1 MREVGRQRLGLF
13 GLLVLLFI
21 AGVLL
26 WMPATAQRQ
35 IDVRFDTTPSAPAAN
50 ASAAPSAQP
59 PSASVQLYDAR
70 VLVRAMEP
78 APRVASVPKPTQVV
92 PRQEAPRPQGVDAP
106 PPQPPQPRVLPRP
119 AEPAKEPPPKVAQS
133 PAAPPAPP
141 DSRISPTVPAPAPPV
156 SAGLKPG
163 RYPPLVVGFETIG
176 LERYA
181 RVTERIGGA
190 FFIYLGDGGLGTRVS
205 LAEQRIVAGP
215 PSPDLAV
222 ERPYLVSDP
231 AIGDRLSDLD
241 LPVSA
246 SRSAVVMLWPRT
258 LDARAWDAIE
268 AALHDESIDG
278 DQIVQVEA
286 ALTETF
292 GRLTLRIEALTLK
305 PEGRRHVLGRPRTVR
320 ITS

>member
-1 MREVGRQRLGLF
+1 VRQVGRQRLGLF
-13 GLLVLLFI
+13 GLLMLLFI

-35 IDVRFDTTPSAPAAN
+35 IDVRFDTAPPAPATN
-50 ASAAPSAQP
+50 ASTAPSVP
-59 PSASVQLYDAR
+59 PRSASVQLYDAR
-70 VLVRAMEP
+70 VLERPMEP
-78 APRVASVPKPTQVV
+78 APRTVTTPKPPRAA
-92 PRQEAPRPQGVDAP
+92 PRQEAARPEGVDP
-106 PPQPPQPRVLPRP
+106 PAPQPPQSHTLPR
-119 AEPAKEPPPKVAQS
+119 ATEPAKEPPPKAAQS
-133 PAAPPAPP
+133 PAALPAPP
-141 DSRISPTVPAPAPPV
+141 DSQLSPSVPAPDPPV

-181 RVTERIGGA
+181 RLTERIGGA
-190 FFIYLGDGGLGTRVS
+190 FFIYLGDEGLGARVS

-231 AIGDRLSDLD
+231 AIGDRLSDLE

-268 AALHDESIDG
+268 AALHHERIDG

-305 PEGRRHVLGRPRTVR
+305 PDGRRYVLSRPRTVR

>member
-1 MREVGRQRLGLF
+1 MRQVGRQRLGLF

-26 WMPATAQRQ
+26 WMPAAAPRQ
-35 IDVRFDTTPSAPAAN
+35 IDVRFDTVPPAPATN
-50 ASAAPSAQP
+50 ASTAPSVP
-59 PSASVQLYDAR
+59 TRSASVQLYDAR
-70 VLVRAMEP
+70 VFERAVEP
-78 APRVASVPKPTQVV
+78 APRTVSTPKPPQEV
-92 PRQEAPRPQGVDAP
+92 PRKEAPRPQGVDAP
-106 PPQPPQPRVLPRP
+106 PPQPRVLPRP
-119 AEPAKEPPPKVAQS
+119 AEPAPESPPKAAQS
-133 PAAPPAPP
+133 PAAPPASP
-141 DSRISPTVPAPAPPV
+141 DSQISPTVPAPAPPV

-190 FFIYLGDGGLGTRVS
+190 FFIYLGDEGLGARVS

-241 LPVSA
+241 LPVRA

-286 ALTETF
+286 RLTETF